1 MLSYDNF
8 LCVASRADPRSVL
21 VFVSDVDTVMSHII
35 AASHEVQAKVVVVP
49 DDDVLTN
56 VFETAVNNG
65 WWLVVRRI
73 SDVSFDE
80 WREVGTHLAQLL
92 PTATFHERKN
102 FRLFTFGSSASMNL
116 RLFAPQLLC
125 QFALIVDH
133 DGAVQ
138 ARSDLSPIFAA
149 ETVFDL
155 GSEKLLMSNLL
166 PENARGD
173 PYMSKVT
180 IRQRIAG
187 TLDVKAPATHID
199 YVDETLCSLREELEE
214 RQNRLL
220 DAAKDDDAVRAQL
233 ESDDSNFCNEIS
245 EREQEHRRHETKKAM
260 TRFIEQDYDW
270 IYPRIV
276 EWAITQC
283 PDLEA
288 LGVNQIAPEEVALE
302 SVAWRTTNEIS
313 YYGLWGSCDVIV
325 KVPLPTLSSVH
336 RSQASQAFRKEA
348 ARHFV
353 LRHPRI
359 ITMFGVQGDNMVVE
373 RARGTLEQFMGKK
386 RGDASR
392 ISLSET
398 LRIFKQIL
406 EGLLYLCGKLVHRD
420 VACRSILEV
429 GDSEFKLG
437 QFFSSVPAQSSDSH
451 DAFIPVRWT
460 SPEGLVGVFSEKS
473 DVWSFGVLMWEMLQY
488 CSVLPYEEHVQAAYA
503 ISKGTVLA
511 KPTGCPN
518 IMWAEIVSPCFVV
531 DVDQRVTLRQLL
543 SKVQRC
549 FVSWDHVLLNSHV
562 PFPDDKMSFEEWN
575 SKQSVM

>member
-49 DDDVLTN
+49 DEGELCN
-56 VFETAVNNG
+56 MFEDAVNNG

-80 WREVGTHLAQLL
+80 WREVGTHLARLL
-92 PTATFHERKN
+92 PTSTFHERKN
-102 FRLFTFGSSASMNL
+102 FRLFTFGTNVSMNL

-138 ARSDLSPIFAA
+138 ARSDLSPIFSAD
-149 ETVFDL
+149 TNFDQ
-155 GSEKLLMSNLL
+155 GGEKLLMSNLL
-166 PENARGD
+166 PENGRSD

-187 TLDVKAPATHID
+187 TLEVKAPATHID

-214 RQNRLL
+214 RQTHLL
-220 DAAKDDDAVRAQL
+220 DATKDDDSIRARL
-233 ESDDSNFCNEIS
+233 ESDDSKFFNELS
-245 EREQEHRRHETKKAM
+245 EREQDHQRQETKKSM

-288 LGVNQIAPEEVALE
+288 LGVNQITSDEIEIE
-302 SVAWRTTNEIS
+302 SVAWRTTNEES
-313 YYGLWGSCDVIV
+313 SFALWGSCEVVV
-325 KVPLPTLSSVH
+325 KSPLPTLSTLH
-336 RSQASQAFRKEA
+336 RTLTVQAFRKEA
-348 ARHFV
+348 ARHFA

-359 ITMFGVQGDNMVVE
+359 LTMFGVQGDNMIVE
-373 RARGTLEQFMGKK
+373 RAQGTLEQFLGKK
-386 RGDASR
+386 RGNASR
-392 ISLSET
+392 LLLAEALQIL
-398 LRIFKQIL
+398 KQVL
-406 EGLLYLCGKLVHRD
+406 EGLSYLTGKLVHRD
-420 VACRSILEV
+420 VACRSVLEV
-429 GDSEFKLG
+429 GELEFKLG
-437 QFFSSVPAQSSDSH
+437 QFFSSMPPQNSDSH
-451 DAFIPVRWT
+451 DALIPVRWT
-460 SPEGLVGVFSEKS
+460 SPEGLIGVFSERS
-473 DVWSFGVLMWEMLQY
+473 DVWSFGVLMWEMFQY
-488 CSVLPYEEHVQAAYA
+488 CSVLPYEEHVQAASA
-503 ISKGTVLA
+503 ISKGTVL
-511 KPTGCPN
+511 PRPMGCPQL
-518 IMWAEIVSPCFVV
+518 MWSEMIFPCFAL
-531 DVDQRVTLRQLL
+531 DVDQRATLRQLL
-543 SKVQRC
+543 ARVQRSL
-549 FVSWDHVLLNSHV
+549 VSWDTNLLGGQI

-575 SKQSVM
+575 AKTVL